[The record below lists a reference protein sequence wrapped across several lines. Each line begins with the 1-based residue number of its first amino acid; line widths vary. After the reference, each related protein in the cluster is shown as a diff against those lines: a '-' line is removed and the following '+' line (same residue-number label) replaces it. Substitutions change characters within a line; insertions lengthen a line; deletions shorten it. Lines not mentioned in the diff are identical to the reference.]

1 MNTFDIIIL
10 ALLLFGFIRG
20 LFKGLFIE
28 IASLVALITG
38 VYGAIHF
45 SYFVGNFLANRVSWD
60 EKFVTII
67 SFSITFGIIVLVIS
81 LIGKLFTK
89 IADFASL
96 GLLNKILDAPVGQV
110 VTVLGEAL
118 NCNIKLQVVEQNKN
132 SSGQFVRNISISAQ
146 EFPVIKANA
155 KFDSTVLP
163 EVIITDLLKKK
174 RGIGTIL
181 NMNNIKATRKMLS
194 LNQDENSASR
204 EYQIIHNEVVWF
216 TIIEKI
222 KLGSLGSYN
231 NR

>member
-1 MNTFDIIIL
+1 LN
-10 ALLLFGFIRG
+10 
-20 LFKGLFIE
+20 KIE
-28 IASLVALITG
+28 
-38 VYGAIHF
+38 
-45 SYFVGNFLANRVSWD
+45 D
-60 EKFVTII
+60 
-67 SFSITFGIIVLVIS
+67 
-81 LIGKLFTK
+81 
-89 IADFASL
+89 
-96 GLLNKILDAPVGQV
+96 LLNKILDAPVGQV
-110 VTVLGEAL
+110 VTILGQVL
-118 NCNIKLQVVEQNKN
+118 NCNIKLQVIEQNKN

-155 KFDSTVLP
+155 KFDSAVLP

-216 TIIEKI
+216 TIIEEI

-231 NR
+231 NS

>member
-1 MNTFDIIIL
+1 MN
-10 ALLLFGFIRG
+10 
-20 LFKGLFIE
+20 KIE
-28 IASLVALITG
+28 C
-38 VYGAIHF
+38 
-45 SYFVGNFLANRVSWD
+45 
-60 EKFVTII
+60 
-67 SFSITFGIIVLVIS
+67 
-81 LIGKLFTK
+81 
-89 IADFASL
+89 
-96 GLLNKILDAPVGQV
+96 LLNKILDAPVGQV
-110 VTVLGEAL
+110 ITVLGEVL

-163 EVIITDLLKKK
+163 ELIITDLLKKK

-181 NMNNIKATRKMLS
+181 NMNNIKATRNMLS

-216 TIIEKI
+216 TIIEEI

-231 NR
+231 NS

>member
-1 MNTFDIIIL
+1 MN
-10 ALLLFGFIRG
+10 
-20 LFKGLFIE
+20 K
-28 IASLVALITG
+28 
-38 VYGAIHF
+38 
-45 SYFVGNFLANRVSWD
+45 
-60 EKFVTII
+60 
-67 SFSITFGIIVLVIS
+67 
-81 LIGKLFTK
+81 IG
-89 IADFASL
+89 D
-96 GLLNKILDAPVGQV
+96 LLNKILDAPVGQV
-110 VTVLGEAL
+110 VTILGEAL

-163 EVIITDLLKKK
+163 EVIVTDLLKKK

-194 LNQDENSASR
+194 LNQDENSALR

-216 TIIEKI
+216 TIIEEI

-231 NR
+231 NS

>member
-1 MNTFDIIIL
+1 MN
-10 ALLLFGFIRG
+10 
-20 LFKGLFIE
+20 KIE
-28 IASLVALITG
+28 
-38 VYGAIHF
+38 
-45 SYFVGNFLANRVSWD
+45 D
-60 EKFVTII
+60 
-67 SFSITFGIIVLVIS
+67 
-81 LIGKLFTK
+81 
-89 IADFASL
+89 
-96 GLLNKILDAPVGQV
+96 LLNKILDAPVGQV

-132 SSGQFVRNISISAQ
+132 SSGQFVRNISILAQ

-155 KFDSTVLP
+155 KFDSAVLP

-194 LNQDENSASR
+194 LNQDENSATR

-216 TIIEKI
+216 TIIEEI

-231 NR
+231 NS